1 MLKTRTIMRKLLNGV
16 GKFKVYFLRGH
27 NSWFYFAFWLVNFT
41 IIIYKLLL
49 EDIILPEWMRFSYFF
64 LLFCFIYV
72 PLAILIGRF
81 DFKRGTFRGEM
92 DVTLDVNPIVQK
104 QFKNQEKIISEQ
116 KELREELEELK
127 ELLKNV

>member
-1 MLKTRTIMRKLLNGV
+1 MKIRKNLRTLLNTV
-16 GKFKVYFLRGH
+16 GKFKMYFLRGH
-27 NSWFYFAFWLVNFT
+27 NSWFYFIFWLVNFT

-49 EDIILPEWMRFSYFF
+49 EDLFMPEWMRFSYFF
-64 LLFCFIYV
+64 ILFVFIYV
-72 PLAILIGRF
+72 PISILVGKF
-81 DFKRGTFRGEM
+81 DLKRGTFRGE
-92 DVTLDVNPIVQK
+92 VGVVLEVNPIWIK